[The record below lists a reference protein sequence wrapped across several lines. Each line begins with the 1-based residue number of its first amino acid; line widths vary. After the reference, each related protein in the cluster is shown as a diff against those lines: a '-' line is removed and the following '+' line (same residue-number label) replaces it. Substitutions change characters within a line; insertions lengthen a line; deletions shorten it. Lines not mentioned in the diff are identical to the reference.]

1 MMRARQGRMLV
12 CKEEHAP
19 EMKVCRLEGKAS
31 HSCWYHAKI
40 EAHFDASRL
49 IGGSLLN
56 TGCVVL
62 YMQDQ
67 LILLRTGLGWL
78 ALLQRKVPVYT
89 STAAPRS
96 LHRSVRLDK

>member
-1 MMRARQGRMLV
+1 MWV

-49 IGGSLLN
+49 IEL
-56 TGCVVL
+56 V
-62 YMQDQ
+62 DHF
-67 LILLRTGLGWL
+67 LILAGTVYAGSANSLTYRTGLVSFVAKEGPS
-78 ALLQRKVPVYT
+78 VHINGST
-89 STAAPRS
+89 SVATQVS
-96 LHRSVRLDK
+96 EIGQVRLDK